1 MSKPQSI
8 IWSPSRQNLPNLI
21 AKLEALDFNLG
32 WVITVKL
39 RKEKRS
45 NEQNSRLWKLYTSIG
60 NHVGYTPDEM
70 HDLFGRKYLRYQIEV
85 LGEVIEKVRST
96 TDLDTA
102 EMADYQTKIEAF
114 AATELGWSDF
124 E

>member
-1 MSKPQSI
+1 M
-8 IWSPSRQNLPNLI
+8 
-21 AKLEALDFNLG
+21 
-32 WVITVKL
+32 